1 MQWVDILENIDDTV
15 RVYANSVLLTRDI
28 TLRLDWTFS
37 PQMSLQCF
45 VQPFYANM
53 DYERFYRLLAPKT
66 MDLQE
71 YDYLQEH
78 EDPDFK
84 LYNTVGTFV
93 FRWEYRSGSTLF
105 LVYNLNQSRY
115 YSPSENEWSYENE
128 NALYFKINYWFK
140 N

>member
-1 MQWVDILENIDDTV
+1 MKPIEPLNIEIEAMQDRSPNYMQWVDILENIDDTV

-78 EDPDFK
+78 E
-84 LYNTVGTFV
+84 L
-93 FRWEYRSGSTLF
+93 SL
-105 LVYNLNQSRY
+105 
-115 YSPSENEWSYENE
+115 
-128 NALYFKINYWFK
+128 IHI
-140 N
+140 